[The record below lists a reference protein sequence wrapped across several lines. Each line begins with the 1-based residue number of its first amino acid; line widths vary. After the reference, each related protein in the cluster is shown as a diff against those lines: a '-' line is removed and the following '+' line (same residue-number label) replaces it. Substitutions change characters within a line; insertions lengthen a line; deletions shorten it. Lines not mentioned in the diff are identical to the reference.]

1 MSNSDMTYQDL
12 LQIIEL
18 IKSSSQ
24 FGEFHLKMGELE
36 IDLRRRDGSEV
47 LASAP
52 LPAAAQGRIG
62 IAQGAPAAT
71 AAAPRPAEPAGSGEA
86 PATRQRHG
94 HVGGGEIVVEP
105 AAPGDGLADGAGE
118 ARQAPLAY
126 PPGAVLIKS
135 PMVGTF
141 YRAPEPGARS
151 FAEVGQRVAPDT
163 TVCIIE
169 VMKLMNSIPA
179 GRAGILTHVLV
190 EDGEPVEYGQVLMV
204 VDPD

>member
-1 MSNSDMTYQDL
+1 MTYQDL

-24 FGEFHLKMGELE
+24 FGEFHLKMGDLE
-36 IDLRRRDGSEV
+36 IDLRRRDGGEAP
-47 LASAP
+47 ASTP
-52 LPAAAQGRIG
+52 LPAAREDRAV
-62 IAQGAPAAT
+62 AP
-71 AAAPRPAEPAGSGEA
+71 AAAPRSAQLPAEA

-105 AAPGDGLADGAGE
+105 TASEPGEGAGDGSAE

-179 GRAGILTHVLV
+179 GRAGIVTHVLV

>member
-24 FGEFHLKMGELE
+24 FGEFHLKMGDLE
-36 IDLRRRDGSEV
+36 IDLRRRDGGEAP
-47 LASAP
+47 ASTP
-52 LPAAAQGRIG
+52 LPAAREDRAV
-62 IAQGAPAAT
+62 AP
-71 AAAPRPAEPAGSGEA
+71 AAAPRSAQLPAEA

-105 AAPGDGLADGAGE
+105 TASEPGEGAGDGSAE

-179 GRAGILTHVLV
+179 GRAGIVTHVLV